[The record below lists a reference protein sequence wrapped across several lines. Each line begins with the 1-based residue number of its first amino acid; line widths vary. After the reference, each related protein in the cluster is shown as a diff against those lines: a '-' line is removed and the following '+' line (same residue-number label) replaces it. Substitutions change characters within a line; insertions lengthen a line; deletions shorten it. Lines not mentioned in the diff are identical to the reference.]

1 MSVRER
7 EERGESAED
16 TRAAAL
22 REFGNVGLV
31 NETTREI
38 WGYARI
44 EQLCQDVLYGMR
56 MMRRSPAFT
65 AVAVLTLA
73 LGIGANA
80 AIFSVVNAV
89 LLRPLPFE
97 KPDRLVTIFHTPPQE
112 SFPGVPTFAV
122 SPANFLDWRD
132 QNRAFEGMSAFGL
145 AATRSRARGTP
156 RPFEWLL

>member
-16 TRAAAL
+16 ARAAAL

-38 WGYARI
+38 WGYDGIKHLGRTAK
-44 EQLCQDVLYGMR
+44 YGLR
-56 MMRRSPAFT
+56 MMCPSPAST
-65 AVAVLTLA
+65 AVAILTLA

-97 KPDRLVTIFHTPPQE
+97 KPDRLATIFHTPPQ
-112 SFPGVPTFAV
+112 
-122 SPANFLDWRD
+122 
-132 QNRAFEGMSAFGL
+132 
-145 AATRSRARGTP
+145 
-156 RPFEWLL
+156 